1 MAQKAVRRVVV
12 AEWIISYKC
21 IQFCPERRVCNR
33 TVNGL
38 RGRGHLSSASLTAG
52 RWSAQGAAT
61 DIRQG
66 VRHARV
72 MIFSWITC
80 GIWILIDN
88 GSANHHAPMKCVWR
102 TCRKV
107 DEVSHHDNILYM
119 FYGSFYVIC
128 ILTYLYSLHK
138 YRPLDHNT
146 NYISQ
151 RAGFVLIFSSLCLY
165 CPVLYQELS
174 KLNEVC
180 NIISLETQ
188 IHVTRWAQ

>member
-38 RGRGHLSSASLTAG
+38 RGWGHLSSASLTAG

-72 MIFSWITC
+72 MIFS
-80 GIWILIDN
+80 
-88 GSANHHAPMKCVWR
+88 
-102 TCRKV
+102 
-107 DEVSHHDNILYM
+107 
-119 FYGSFYVIC
+119 
-128 ILTYLYSLHK
+128 
-138 YRPLDHNT
+138 
-146 NYISQ
+146 
-151 RAGFVLIFSSLCLY
+151 
-165 CPVLYQELS
+165 
-174 KLNEVC
+174 
-180 NIISLETQ
+180 
-188 IHVTRWAQ
+188 